1 VSDLLAVCTV
11 ASLHQ
16 DAGGVGV
23 TAIDKQP
30 VAGRVKLLDL
40 GLYGDVQADRYDH
53 GGADQA
59 LYAYADE
66 QATYWAA
73 ELGREVLPGSFGENL
88 RTAGLDVDGAEI
100 GERWRIGEKVVVE
113 VTSPRTPCQTF
124 ARWLGEQRWVRRF
137 ADHGYPGA
145 YLRVVERGD
154 VGAGDP
160 IEVVHRPGHGVSVGG
175 WFRDPTP
182 YDARTLLEAH
192 AAGTLVLSDAMVDVA
207 GVVAART
214 PPP

>member
-1 VSDLLAVCTV
+1 MSELLAVCTV
-11 ASLHQ
+11 ASLHP
-16 DAGGVGV
+16 DAGSVGV

-30 VAGRVKLLDL
+30 VAGRVKVLEL

-53 GGADQA
+53 GGRDQA
-59 LYAYADE
+59 VYAFADE
-66 QATYWAA
+66 QAEHWAA
-73 ELGREVLPGSFGENL
+73 ELGRPVLPGSFGENL
-88 RTAGLDVDGAEI
+88 RTAGLDVDAAEI

-137 ADHGYPGA
+137 ADHGHPGA

-160 IEVVHRPGHGVSVGG
+160 IEVVHRPGHGISIGG
-175 WFRDPTP
+175 WFGEPTP
-182 YDARTLLEAH
+182 AGARTLLEAH
-192 AAGTLVLSDAMVDVA
+192 ADGDLVLATSMLDMA
-207 GVVAART
+207 GVVATRG
-214 PPP
+214 